1 MQQFPP
7 LEQRCGNSLFGTV
20 VRADMTRT
28 QTPCHDR
35 ARLGVENMTHMTL
48 ANIIELA
55 VAVAVIVVAIRFFV
69 NRG

>member
-1 MQQFPP
+1 
-7 LEQRCGNSLFGTV
+7 
-20 VRADMTRT
+20 
-28 QTPCHDR
+28 
-35 ARLGVENMTHMTL
+35 LGVENMTHMTL